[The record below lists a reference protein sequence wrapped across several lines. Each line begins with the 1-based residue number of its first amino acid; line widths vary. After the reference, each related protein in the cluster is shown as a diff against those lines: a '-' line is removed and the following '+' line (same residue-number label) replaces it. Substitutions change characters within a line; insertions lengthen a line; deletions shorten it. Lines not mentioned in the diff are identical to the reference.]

1 MKERKK
7 VMKAFKHTLN
17 ESKNFNNAG
26 RVGVKHMTPTGSQR
40 KRFLQAID
48 ILNKGL
54 ENKEI

>member
-1 MKERKK
+1 
-7 VMKAFKHTLN
+7 MKAFKHTLN